1 VNFPE
6 LLSCWRQVLW
16 RRGFHRILTQ
26 ILIVFQVGEN
36 YSLWGTTALT
46 RLSLLNILI
55 ERLSL
60 LVRTVAKRQKRIL
73 LPSALAVW
81 MISTLD
87 NQSMS
92 DHKINITVMIVG
104 RIPCYSFVSL
114 TLWGSGV
121 TIDYNKMFLSA
132 DNCGSEFNGL
142 NVFEVESPSL
152 RIDIL
157 PRLKTCLLPT
167 TRVRILAERDRRA
180 RLRSSVSTASI
191 SLWNNC
197 SEVDYRRSVTPTA
210 GITVWIASRLD
221 FFVQNT
227 SESVWNVRLRLHELM
242 GKR

>member
-1 VNFPE
+1 MNFPE
-6 LLSCWRQVLW
+6 LLSCRRQVLW
-16 RRGFHRILTQ
+16 RPGFHRILTH
-26 ILIVFQVGEN
+26 IPIVFQLGES

-60 LVRTVAKRQKRIL
+60 LVRTVAKRQKRKRIL

-121 TIDYNKMFLSA
+121 TIDYDKMFLSA

-152 RIDIL
+152 RSN
-157 PRLKTCLLPT
+157 P
-167 TRVRILAERDRRA
+167 
-180 RLRSSVSTASI
+180 
-191 SLWNNC
+191 
-197 SEVDYRRSVTPTA
+197 
-210 GITVWIASRLD
+210 
-221 FFVQNT
+221 
-227 SESVWNVRLRLHELM
+227 
-242 GKR
+242 